1 MDTQKY
7 KGTNTMLTGR
17 RKMAQ
22 LKRIEDIGTYEIS
35 RKSETADTVAK
46 SDKRKEAGG
55 KERIEA
61 SL

>member
-22 LKRIEDIGTYEIS
+22 LKRIEDMGTHEIS
-35 RKSETADTVAK
+35 RKSETADPAARST
-46 SDKRKEAGG
+46 KRKEAGG
-55 KERIEA
+55 KDRTED

>member
-17 RKMAQ
+17 RKSAQ
-22 LKRIEDIGTYEIS
+22 LKRIEDTGTHEIS
-35 RKSETADTVAK
+35 RQSGTAGTAAK
-46 SDKRKEAGG
+46 SAKRKEAGG
-55 KERIEA
+55 KDRTGA